1 MYLLY
6 HDPRFGAALNID
18 EDHPVVQAAASTA
31 LLLQQGLLLLVI
43 GPATI
48 YAVAEFKAGRQPTVR
63 SALRAVIRRFWTIV
77 RVEITTTVLVFLM
90 AVTIVGIPW
99 ALMWGVRWTLAI
111 QAVMLEGVSW
121 REALRSSSNLV
132 RHRWWRAALT
142 NAVLVFL
149 SSATGPIV
157 GLALL
162 ILLNIS
168 QEITNGVSA
177 TIYAIAYP
185 ITVTGMT
192 LLYFQ
197 FRDAASPA
205 PAEPEPA
212 HPAAPASEP
221 RTTPGGEVAPEP
233 A

>member
-1 MYLLY
+1 
-6 HDPRFGAALNID
+6 
-18 EDHPVVQAAASTA
+18 
-31 LLLQQGLLLLVI
+31 
-43 GPATI
+43 
-48 YAVAEFKAGRQPTVR
+48 
-63 SALRAVIRRFWTIV
+63 
-77 RVEITTTVLVFLM
+77 VL
-90 AVTIVGIPW
+90 A
-99 ALMWGVRWTLAI
+99 
-111 QAVMLEGVSW
+111 
-121 REALRSSSNLV
+121 
-132 RHRWWRAALT
+132 
-142 NAVLVFL
+142 FL

-162 ILLNIS
+162 IMLNIS

-197 FRDAASPA
+197 FRDAANPA

-212 HPAAPASEP
+212 HPAAPEP
-221 RTTPGGEVAPEP
+221 EPPAAAGGQVAPEP